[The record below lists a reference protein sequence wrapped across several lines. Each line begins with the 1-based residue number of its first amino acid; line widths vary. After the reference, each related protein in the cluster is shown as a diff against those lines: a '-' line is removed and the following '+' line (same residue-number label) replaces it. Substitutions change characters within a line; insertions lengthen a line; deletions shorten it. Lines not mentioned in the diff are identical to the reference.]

1 MSNLTTIVNDFRT
14 YRERAGIP
22 ATISDEEAYQ
32 GYLANEMRAQQDAR
46 ARAEEARQR
55 TLLMEQRTLLMEQQS
70 RGSGYLIHKYVTPP
84 SDSEKTPL
92 LS

>member
-22 ATISDEEAYQ
+22 ATISDEEVYK
-32 GYLANEMRAQQDAR
+32 GYLANEMRAQEEAR
-46 ARAEEARQR
+46 ARAEQARQQ
-55 TLLMEQRTLLMEQQS
+55 TLRMEQQS
-70 RGSGYLIHKYVTPP
+70 RASGYFIHKYVTPP
-84 SDSEKTPL
+84 SDSEGAELPEKTPL